1 MISKKP
7 KESRTRLLDK
17 LWQYQMEKGYISGS
31 EIRRIARDLNISI
44 VEVEGVISFYH
55 FFHTEPTGHYTIYL
69 NNSIVSELKGFNDVK
84 EAFEK
89 ETRAKCGEVDPT
101 GTFGFFE
108 TSCIGLSD
116 QEPAALINFRPFV
129 NLTPKKVK
137 EIVAAL
143 KKRKN
148 IDQLADKVE
157 DHIQHTLDDKSVY
170 FKDYKRG
177 KIIKKALKTIPGD
190 IIEELKWS
198 RLSGYGGAFF
208 PTGLKW
214 DICRKG
220 LSFQKYVICN
230 ADEGEPGTF
239 KDRLLLNQ
247 YVGLILEGM
256 ILGGYTVGA
265 SKGFIYL
272 RAEYYY
278 LKEKIENE
286 IKTFYEMGLLGENI
300 LGHEDFD
307 FDIRI
312 QMGAGA
318 YICGEETAL
327 IESMEGKR
335 GEPRIKT
342 YFPVDRGFLQKPT
355 IVNNVE
361 TFCAAARII
370 EMGAPIFR
378 EMGTE
383 QSPGAKLLSISGD
396 CEKPG
401 IYEIEWGLKV
411 NELLDLCGAKDTK
424 FIQWSGPS
432 GTLLSSE
439 DFNREISYEDL
450 ICGGSVMIFNSKRDM
465 WNMISNFS
473 QFFVD
478 ESCGLCTPCRAGNYL
493 VGKRLNK
500 IRIGKGVNDDLVELR
515 KWADIIKN
523 TSRCGLGKTSNNFV
537 LDAIEKFPE
546 VIGTYISETDNKLEK
561 KFNLEESILDYA
573 DFVTKINKNG

>member
-1 MISKKP
+1 MTLDKP
-7 KESRTRLLDK
+7 KESRSKLLDK
-17 LWQYQMEKGYISGS
+17 LWKYQLEKGYISGS
-31 EIRRIARDLNISI
+31 EIRKIAKDLHISI
-44 VEVEGVISFYH
+44 VEINGVISFYH
-55 FFHTEPTGHYTIYL
+55 FFHSQPTGHYTIYL
-69 NNSIVSELKGFNDVK
+69 NNSIISELKGFKAVK
-84 EAFEK
+84 ETFEK
-89 ETRAKCGEVDPT
+89 ETGAKCGEVDAT

-137 EIVAAL
+137 EIITAL
-143 KKRKN
+143 KKRK
-148 IDQLADKVE
+148 DLDELADKVK
-157 DHIQHTLDDKSVY
+157 DHVRYTLGDRTVF
-170 FKDYKRG
+170 FKDYQIG
-177 KIIKKALKTIPGD
+177 KILKKTLKMMPGD
-190 IIEELKWS
+190 IIEEMKWS
-198 RLSGYGGAFF
+198 GLSGRGGAFF

-239 KDRLLLNQ
+239 KDRLLLTENI
-247 YVGLILEGM
+247 GLMLEGM
-256 ILGGYTVGA
+256 IIGGYTVGA
-265 SKGFIYL
+265 SKGIIYL

-278 LKEKIENE
+278 LKEKIEKQIE
-286 IKTFYEMGLLGENI
+286 EFYEIGLLGENI
-300 LGHEDFD
+300 LGREDFD

-335 GEPRIKT
+335 GEPRTKT
-342 YFPVDRGFLQKPT
+342 FFPVEKGFLYLPT

-361 TFCAAARII
+361 TYCAAARII
-370 EMGAPIFR
+370 EMGAPAFK
-378 EMGTE
+378 ELGTA
-383 QSPGAKLLSISGD
+383 QSTGAKLLSISGD

-401 IYEIEWGLKV
+401 IYEIEWGMKV
-411 NELLDLCGAKDTK
+411 NELLDLCGAKDTR

-450 ICGGSVMIFNSKRDM
+450 ICGGSIMIFNSSRDI
-465 WNMISNFS
+465 WDLIKNFSNF
-473 QFFVD
+473 FIE

-493 VGKRLNK
+493 VGKKLDK
-500 IRIGKGVNDDLVELR
+500 IKDGRGNNEDFVELR

-523 TSRCGLGKTSNNFV
+523 TSRCGLGKTSNNFI

-546 VIGTYISETDNKLEK
+546 VMELNISETENKLER

-573 DFVTKINKNG
+573 DYATKINEHG

>member
-1 MISKKP
+1 MNSKKP

-17 LWQYQMEKGYISGS
+17 LWKYQMEKGYISGS
-31 EIRRIARDLNISI
+31 EIRRISRDLHISI
-44 VEVEGVISFYH
+44 VEVEGAISFYH
-55 FFHTEPTGHYTIYL
+55 FFHTEPTGRYTIYL
-69 NNSIVSELKGFNDVK
+69 NNSIVSELNGFKEVK

-89 ETRAKCGEVDPT
+89 ETGAKSGEVDAT

-137 EIVAAL
+137 EIVTAL
-143 KKRKN
+143 KKRGDLDK
-148 IDQLADKVE
+148 LADKVE
-157 DHIQHTLDDKSVY
+157 DHIQNTLGDRSVY
-170 FKDYKRG
+170 FKDYQKG
-177 KIIKKALKTIPGD
+177 KIIKKALKMMPGN

-247 YVGLILEGM
+247 YVGLLLEGM
-256 ILGGYTVGA
+256 IIGGYTVGA

-272 RAEYYY
+272 RAEYHY

-286 IKTFYEMGLLGENI
+286 IKKFYEMGLLGENI

-327 IESMEGKR
+327 IESME
-335 GEPRIKT
+335 
-342 YFPVDRGFLQKPT
+342 
-355 IVNNVE
+355 
-361 TFCAAARII
+361 
-370 EMGAPIFR
+370 
-378 EMGTE
+378 
-383 QSPGAKLLSISGD
+383 
-396 CEKPG
+396 
-401 IYEIEWGLKV
+401 
-411 NELLDLCGAKDTK
+411 
-424 FIQWSGPS
+424 
-432 GTLLSSE
+432 
-439 DFNREISYEDL
+439 
-450 ICGGSVMIFNSKRDM
+450 
-465 WNMISNFS
+465 
-473 QFFVD
+473 
-478 ESCGLCTPCRAGNYL
+478 
-493 VGKRLNK
+493 
-500 IRIGKGVNDDLVELR
+500 
-515 KWADIIKN
+515 
-523 TSRCGLGKTSNNFV
+523 
-537 LDAIEKFPE
+537 
-546 VIGTYISETDNKLEK
+546 
-561 KFNLEESILDYA
+561 
-573 DFVTKINKNG
+573 

>member
-1 MISKKP
+1 MTIDKP
-7 KESRTRLLDK
+7 KESRSWLLDK
-17 LWQYQMEKGYISGS
+17 LWKYQMKKGYISGS
-31 EIRRIARDLNISI
+31 EIRRIARDLHISI

-69 NNSIVSELKGFNDVK
+69 NNSIVSELKGYREVK

-89 ETRAKCGEVDPT
+89 ETGAKSGEVDAT

-129 NLTPKKVK
+129 NLNPKKVK
-137 EIVAAL
+137 ELVAAL
-143 KKRKN
+143 KKQK
-148 IDQLADKVE
+148 DLDELADKVE
-157 DHIQHTLDDKSVY
+157 DHIQYSLGDRSVY
-170 FKDYKRG
+170 FKDYQKGR
-177 KIIKKALKTIPGD
+177 IIKKALKMMPGD

-239 KDRLLLNQ
+239 KDRLLLNK
-247 YVGLILEGM
+247 YIGLLLEGM
-256 ILGGYTVGA
+256 IIGGYTVGA

-272 RAEYYY
+272 RAEYHY

-342 YFPVDRGFLQKPT
+342 YFPVERGFLLKPT

-370 EMGAPIFR
+370 EMGAPEFR
-378 EMGTE
+378 DMGTE

-401 IYEIEWGLKV
+401 IYEIEWGMKV
-411 NELLDLCGAKDTK
+411 NELLNLCEAHDTK

-450 ICGGSVMIFNSKRDM
+450 ICGGSIMIFNSKRDI
-465 WNMISNFS
+465 WDLISNFS

-500 IRIGKGVNDDLVELR
+500 IRIGKGNNEDLLELR

-523 TSRCGLGKTSNNFV
+523 TSRCGLGKTSTNFV

-546 VIGTYISETDNKLEK
+546 VMGINISETDNKLEK
-561 KFNLEESILDYA
+561 MFNLEESILDYA
-573 DFVTKINKNG
+573 DFVTKINENG